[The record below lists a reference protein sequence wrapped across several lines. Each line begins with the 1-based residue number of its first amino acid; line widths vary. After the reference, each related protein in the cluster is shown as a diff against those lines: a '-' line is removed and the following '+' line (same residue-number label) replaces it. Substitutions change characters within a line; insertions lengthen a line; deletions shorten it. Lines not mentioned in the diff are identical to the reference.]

1 MGVSIL
7 ADRKMDIVR
16 ALKEAGKKPISGEDM
31 GEKLGISRT
40 MVWKYIKALGEDGY
54 VIESSPGS
62 GYTLVSAPDKLYPS
76 EISIGLDTSIMGK
89 EIHYFETVDST
100 NDMAKKMGPKAE
112 EGTVVIAEV
121 QESGRGRKGD
131 RWVSPKGGIWL
142 SVILKPGILPAH
154 APRLTLMAG
163 VAVANTM
170 RQFGVEASIKWPNDV
185 VIGERKICGI
195 LTEMDAEADHIGF
208 VVIGIGINANV
219 SLDELPEEL
228 RGGCMSLISIKG
240 ECINRAEF
248 VQSLLRS
255 LETEYLRFKV
265 DGFPKILEDWL
276 SLSNTI
282 GRQVDVITPHK
293 IISGKATGINADGAL
308 VVENDEGVH
317 EIMAGRCLYK

>member
-1 MGVSIL
+1 M
-7 ADRKMDIVR
+7 ADRKMDIIR
-16 ALKEAGKKPISGEDM
+16 ALKEAGKEPISGEEL
-31 GEKLGISRT
+31 GEQLGISRT
-40 MVWKYIKALGEDGY
+40 MVWKYIKNLEEDGY

-89 EIHYFETVDST
+89 EVHYFETLDST
-100 NDMAKKMGPKAE
+100 NDLAKKMGPKAE
-112 EGTVVIAEV
+112 EGTVVIAET

-131 RWVSPKGGIWL
+131 HWVSPKGGIWL

-170 RQFGVEASIKWPNDV
+170 RQFGIDASIKWPNDI
-185 VIGERKICGI
+185 VIGEKKVCGI

-219 SLDELPEEL
+219 SVEELPEEF
-228 RGGCMSLISIKG
+228 RGSSTSLSSVIG
-240 ECINRAEF
+240 ESINRAEF
-248 VQSLLRS
+248 VRDLLRS
-255 LETEYLRFKV
+255 LESEYMRFKI
-265 DGFPKILEDWL
+265 DGFDKILDDWT

-293 IISGKATGINADGAL
+293 IVSGKAVGVTPDGAL
-308 VVENDEGVH
+308 VVEDEEGLH
-317 EIMAGRCLYK
+317 EVMAGRCIYK